1 MLFWVAVV
9 RTNKAPLGTKEPA
22 KERLVNV
29 GGSQPLTRFKPT
41 GATTLISRGNTVKT
55 GNYT

>member
-1 MLFWVAVV
+1 MLFWVALVG
-9 RTNKAPLGTKEPA
+9 TNKAPLGTKEPA

-41 GATTLISRGNTVKT
+41 ASTTLISRGNTVKT
-55 GNYT
+55 GNYI